1 VGGQLVPLTF
11 EGLAFIRGC
20 WHAEMVAL
28 VARRR
33 VGRFTPAGSLLSPP
47 LGQDANSPRAAKAW
61 RVDKPRVGQVS
72 TVILGGPTMATWV
85 VEVRLTGPNS
95 ESKSL
100 QKELDQ
106 VKANQLYTET
116 VETLRLRY
124 PDVKP

>member
-1 VGGQLVPLTF
+1 
-11 EGLAFIRGC
+11 
-20 WHAEMVAL
+20 
-28 VARRR
+28 
-33 VGRFTPAGSLLSPP
+33 
-47 LGQDANSPRAAKAW
+47 
-61 RVDKPRVGQVS
+61 
-72 TVILGGPTMATWV
+72 MATWV